1 MIKSIAL
8 PQHITI
14 HSESD
19 RVARIQ
25 IDGCHPG
32 YGTTLGNAIRR
43 VMLSSLPGAAV
54 TTVKIANVQH
64 EFSTIEGVL
73 EDVIEISLNI
83 KQLRFKMHTD
93 EPMTVKLKVKG
104 TKEIKGKDLTLPD
117 GVDLVS
123 PDVHIA
129 TITSKSTELEMDM
142 VVEKGYGYVP
152 AEENNNEKLPIGT
165 IAVDAVYTPIQMVKF
180 EVEAMRIGERTDF
193 NRLHMDIVTDG
204 SISPEEAF
212 VQSSDILAQHFIF
225 LRDDLKPADQLAKET
240 AEAASED
247 EVEEPEKPSAKKKVK
262 KKAPDN
268 LEDLKLSLKTINLLQ
283 EAGIKSVKGL
293 TGRKEDSLNDIKGLG
308 AKSVKEIKQTLG
320 RHGLT
325 LK

>member
-64 EFSTIEGVL
+64 EFSTMEGVL

-83 KQLRFKMHTD
+83 KQLRFKMHND
-93 EPMTVKLKVKG
+93 EPMTVKLKAKG
-104 TKEIKGKDLTLPD
+104 AKEIKGKDLKLPD
-117 GVDLVS
+117 GIELVS

-129 TITSKSTELEMDM
+129 TITNKSTELEMDM

-152 AEENNNEKLPIGT
+152 AEENNTEKLPIGT

-193 NRLHMDIVTDG
+193 NRLHMDIETDG
-204 SISPEEAF
+204 SITPEEAF
-212 VQSSDILAQHFIF
+212 VQSADILAQHFIF
-225 LRDDLKPADQLAKET
+225 LRDDLKPAEQLKKE
-240 AEAASED
+240 AADAASE
-247 EVEEPEKPSAKKKVK
+247 ETIEEAPKAKTTKKSK
-262 KKAPDN
+262 KEAPGT
-268 LEDLKLSLKTINLLQ
+268 LEDLKLSQKTINLLQ
-283 EAGIKSVKGL
+283 DAGIKSVKGL
-293 TGRKEDSLNDIKGLG
+293 TGRKEDSLNEIKGLG
-308 AKSVKEIKQTLG
+308 EKSVKEIKQTLG